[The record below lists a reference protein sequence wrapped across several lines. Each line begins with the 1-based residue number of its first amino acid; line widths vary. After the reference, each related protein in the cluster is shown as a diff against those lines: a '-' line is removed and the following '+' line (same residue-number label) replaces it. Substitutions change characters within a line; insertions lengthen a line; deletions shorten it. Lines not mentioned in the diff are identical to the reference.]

1 MSNIT
6 EPLFNLN
13 SDKSHKWDDRTK
25 GRAPHKPFLLL
36 SILDGISEGWIDT
49 NSIFLEQNLV
59 DCFFGYWDKVMGPER
74 LTTVALPY
82 YHMNSESFWDLIY
95 KPGENDF
102 GYSPSLGGIK
112 QRIVHA
118 RVDEQ
123 LFNLLI
129 IKKERQKVWAQL
141 LETYFSDATA
151 ALIESIRKE
160 NRLTFEYSGKLLSM
174 VAEPFKAN
182 HTDVTKKYYRKVRT
196 QIRNQGFSRVIRECY
211 SYSCSICQDKIITP
225 GGKALVEGAHII
237 PWNESN
243 NDDPRN
249 GISLCPTHHWMFDNF
264 MFTIR
269 EDFTLQLSK
278 WTTKKDAQVRDL
290 MKMKNAKI
298 KLPNNSNLHPA
309 KDALLYHA
317 GKFKEAHK
325 EWK

>member
-1 MSNIT
+1 MSDIT
-6 EPLFNLN
+6 RPLFNLN
-13 SDKSHKWDDRTK
+13 SDTSHKWDDRTK
-25 GRAPHKPFLLL
+25 GRAPHKPFLIL
-36 SILDGISEGWIDT
+36 SILDGISEGWIDS
-49 NSIFLEQNLV
+49 NKIYPLQNLV
-59 DCFFGYWDKVMGPER
+59 DYFFGYWDKVMGSER
-74 LTTVALPY
+74 MTTVALPY
-82 YHMNSESFWDLIY
+82 YHMNSEPFWELKY
-95 KPGENDF
+95 KPEENEF
-102 GYSPSLGGIK
+102 GYSPSWGGIK
-112 QRIVHA
+112 QRIEYA
-118 RVDEQ
+118 RLDEQ

-129 IKKERQKVWAQL
+129 INKERQKVRAQL

-151 ALIESIRKE
+151 ALIESISKE

-174 VAEPFKAN
+174 VAEPFKTD
-182 HTDVTKKYYRKVRT
+182 HTDIAKRYYRKVPA
-196 QIRNQGFSRVIRECY
+196 QIRNQGFSRAIRESY
-211 SYSCSICQDKIITP
+211 SYSCAVCQDKIITP

-249 GISLCPTHHWMFDNF
+249 GLSLCPTHHWLFDNF

-278 WTTKKDAQVRDL
+278 WMAKKEVQIRDL
-290 MKMKNAKI
+290 TKMKNAKLI
-298 KLPNNSNLHPA
+298 LPDNSDLHPA